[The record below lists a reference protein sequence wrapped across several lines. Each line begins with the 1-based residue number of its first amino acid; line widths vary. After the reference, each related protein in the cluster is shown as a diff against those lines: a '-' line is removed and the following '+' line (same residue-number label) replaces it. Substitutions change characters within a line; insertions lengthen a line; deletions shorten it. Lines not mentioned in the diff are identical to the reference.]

1 MSFSTFI
8 VLFISCFALLACE
21 DDINAA
27 KPTANAEMNIEEM
40 DKLLACSQ
48 LISEKMQI
56 DHEKLDVVI
65 KRFPDKTQG
74 EVPNKISFDMFET
87 CVNKIDNETVHHFFN
102 NLTYSENAYLPSFA
116 KFADIDYDSYNNE
129 TLFGLSGT
137 QMVLGSKFQQARQLA
152 ENKRITRQMEQKG
165 DLKIMG
171 FDLNKVPSSVKGV
184 FFLAVFAVFI
194 IGVLCLLKKVTPQAK
209 DNKDRANKRRER
221 KEKKKQ
227 Q

>member
-1 MSFSTFI
+1 MSFSTLL
-8 VLFISCFALLACE
+8 LFISCFSLLTCE
-21 DDINAA
+21 ENINTDA
-27 KPTANAEMNIEEM
+27 PTGSDEMNIDEM

-48 LISEKMQI
+48 LISEKMQL
-56 DHEKLDVVI
+56 DHDKLDAVI
-65 KRFPDKTQG
+65 KRFPDKSQN

-102 NLTYSENAYLPSFA
+102 NLTYTDNAYLPAFD

-129 TLFGLSGT
+129 TSFGLTGT
-137 QMVLGSKFQQARQLA
+137 QMLLGTKFQQARQLA
-152 ENKRITRQMEQKG
+152 ENKRITRQMEQKS

-171 FDLNKVPSSVKGV
+171 FDINKMPSFIKGV

-194 IGVLCLLKKVTPQAK
+194 LGVLYLLKKVTPQAK

>member
-1 MSFSTFI
+1 MSFSTFL
-8 VLFISCFALLACE
+8 LFISCLSLLTCE
-21 DDINAA
+21 DNINIET
-27 KPTANAEMNIEEM
+27 PTPNPEMNIEEM

-48 LISEKMQI
+48 LISEKMQL
-56 DHEKLDVVI
+56 DHEKLDAVI
-65 KRFPDKTQG
+65 KRFPDKSQN

-102 NLTYSENAYLPSFA
+102 NLTYTENAYLPSFD

-137 QMVLGSKFQQARQLA
+137 QMLLGSKFQQARQLA
-152 ENKRITRQMEQKG
+152 ENKRITRQMEQKS

-171 FDLNKVPSSVKGV
+171 FDLNKMPSCVKGV
-184 FFLAVFAVFI
+184 FFLGVFAVFI
-194 IGVLCLLKKVTPQAK
+194 LGVLYLLKKVTPPTK
-209 DNKDRANKRRER
+209 DNKERANKRRER